1 MSTTI
6 RGLENVYI
14 DQSSICYI
22 DGRGGRLYYRGY
34 SIEELAELSTFEEVT
49 YLLWF
54 GKLPTKR
61 ELKEF
66 SENLVKNRK
75 LPSELLDLL
84 EKMPRAAHPMGVLRT
99 AVSFLGNLNGEP
111 SATMEDVL
119 KKGISITAKIPTI
132 VATMYRLRNELE
144 PIEPSKKLSHAAN
157 FLYMLHGEEPPKEWE
172 RAMDVALILYAEH
185 EINASTLTVMTVG
198 STLSDYYSAIVAG
211 IGALK
216 GPLHGGA
223 VEGAIKQ
230 FMEIGS
236 PEKVEEWFF
245 NALKEKRKIMGA
257 GHRVYKT
264 YDPRARIFKK
274 YAKML
279 GDKRLYAIAEKLEAL
294 VQEHLSKKGVSI
306 NVDYWSGIV
315 FHAMRIPI
323 ELYTTIFAMGR
334 IAGWTAH
341 LAEYISHNRLIRPRL
356 QYVGEVGKKY
366 VPIEMRE

>member
-1 MSTTI
+1 MVNSGK
-6 RGLENVYI
+6 GLENVYI

-22 DGRGGRLYYRGY
+22 DGFGGKLYYRGY
-34 SIEELAELSTFEEVT
+34 SIEELAEMSSFEEVT
-49 YLLWF
+49 FLLWY
-54 GKLPTKR
+54 GELPTKK
-61 ELKEF
+61 ELEEF
-66 SENLVKNRK
+66 SKELARSRK
-75 LPSELLDLL
+75 LPEELLDLL
-84 EKMPRAAHPMGVLRT
+84 YRIPKTAHPMGALRT

-111 SATMEDVL
+111 SATPEDVFR
-119 KKGISITAKIPTI
+119 KGISVTAKIPVI
-132 VATMYRLRNELE
+132 VATLYRIKNGLD
-144 PIEPSKKLSHAAN
+144 PIEPSTKLSHAAN
-157 FLYMLHGEEPPKEWE
+157 FLYMLHGEKPPKEWE
-172 RAMDVALILYAEH
+172 KAMDVALILYAEH

-223 VEGAIKQ
+223 VEGAIRQ

-245 NALKEKRKIMGA
+245 NALKEKRRIMGA

-264 YDPRARIFKK
+264 YDPRAKVFKK
-274 YAKML
+274 YARLL
-279 GDKRLYAIAEKLEAL
+279 GDKTLYEIAERLERL
-294 VQEHLSKKGVSI
+294 VLEHLGKKGVSI

-315 FHAMRIPI
+315 FHAMGIPI

-356 QYVGEVGKKY
+356 QYVGEIGKKY
-366 VPIEMRE
+366 VPVEMR